1 MPTRAL
7 PRGSWPL
14 RRDERER
21 TPPPR
26 PKPAE
31 DLRELERSFDRALTT
46 LTMAF
51 QPIVSASTGQ
61 VFGYE
66 ALLRTA
72 DADLPHPGAMLDAA
86 ERLSCIHRLSR
97 HIRALTATQFGGAGR
112 ELGLLF
118 VNLHAADF
126 IDHELA
132 APDAPLA
139 ALAQRVVFEVTERA
153 SLDEI
158 PDIRDRVEELRGR
171 GYRIAI
177 DDLGAGHSRSN
188 LFRSLST
195 DFVKLDMSLV
205 RGIEASAAK
214 RELVASI
221 IRACKAQDIRVV
233 GEGVETAAEGR
244 VLVELGCDLLQG
256 YHFARPGPPFPAVR
270 GAKP

>member
-7 PRGSWPL
+7 PPGARPP
-14 RRDERER
+14 RRDEP
-21 TPPPR
+21 TPR
-26 PKPAE
+26 PVVTG
-31 DLRELERSFDRALTT
+31 DVGELARVFDRALAT

-51 QPIVSASTGQ
+51 QPIVSARTSQ

-72 DADLPHPGAMLDAA
+72 DPDLPHPGAMLDAA
-86 ERLSCIHRLSR
+86 ERLASIHKLSR
-97 HIRALTATQFGGAGR
+97 RIRALTAAHFDGAGP

-118 VNLHAADF
+118 VNVHATDF
-126 IDHELA
+126 VDRELA

-139 ALAQRVVFEVTERA
+139 ALAERVVFEVTERA
-153 SLDEI
+153 SIDEI
-158 PDIRDRVEELRGR
+158 PDIRARVDDLRGR

-188 LFRSLST
+188 MFRSLGT

-205 RGIEASAAK
+205 RGIEDMAAK

-221 IRACKAQDIRVV
+221 IRACKAQEIQVV
-233 GEGVETAAEGR
+233 GEGVETAEECR
-244 VLVELGCDLLQG
+244 VLIDLGCDLLQG
-256 YHFARPGPPFPAVR
+256 YYFARPGPPFPTVDR
-270 GAKP
+270 GEP